1 MSADRSPDKD
11 AFVEEA
17 KAVDILAGF
26 ERSGYSLSS
35 LKRTGAGPLSEYAGP
50 CPSCGGKDRF
60 SVSPAKQVFNCRGHG
75 GGSVVTMAMH
85 ITGADFLAACEL
97 VAGRDRPNLNAASRV
112 ERDAEREA
120 ARLRT
125 LELRADAEK
134 KAEVKAAESARYRQK
149 GIDRALR
156 DWNAAGAHHGS
167 PSDLYLAARG
177 LDGMRM
183 TASLVRCH
191 RDLIFWGEDTDGRT
205 IVLHRGPAMLVPFLR
220 PVEGSWRIVGLHR
233 TWIDLSR
240 PPKFRPAIID
250 PASGKPLPTKK
261 MAGSKSG
268 GLLPVIGKAST
279 SRRMVAGEGIE
290 TVLGYAAYEGFRADT
305 FYCAAGDM
313 GNLCGKALLGSRAR
327 VEGAVKI
334 DKRGRKRPVFAAGD
348 EPDMDSVCLPVLDS
362 VDELVLLG
370 DGDSEP
376 VQTKAALI
384 RGVSRHRR
392 EGRICRGLMAPD
404 GKDWADVAQEIAA

>member
-1 MSADRSPDKD
+1 MTDRSPDME

-26 ERSGYSLSS
+26 ERAGYSLSS

-50 CPSCGGKDRF
+50 CPACGGKDRF
-60 SVSPAKQVFNCRGHG
+60 SLSPAKQVFNCRGHG
-75 GGSVVTMAMH
+75 GGGVITMAMH
-85 ITGADFLAACEL
+85 VTGADFLSACEA
-97 VAGRDRPNLNAASRV
+97 VAGRDRPNLSSASRA
-112 ERDAEREA
+112 ERDADREA

-125 LELRADAEK
+125 VEARALAEK
-134 KAEVKAAESARYRQK
+134 KAVAQALESARYRQK
-149 GIDRALR
+149 GVDRALR
-156 DWNAAGAHHGS
+156 AWNGAGSHHGS

-177 LDGMRM
+177 LDGSRM

-191 RDLIFWGEDTDGRT
+191 RDLIFWGDDADGRPS
-205 IVLHRGPAMLVPFLR
+205 VLHSGPAMLVPFLR
-220 PVEGSWRIVGLHR
+220 PVDGSWRIVGLHR

-240 PPKFRPAIID
+240 PPKFRPEILD
-250 PASGKPLPTKK
+250 GKTGAALPTKK
-261 MAGSKSG
+261 MDGSKSG
-268 GLLPVIGKAST
+268 GLLPVIGKASA

-313 GNLCGKALLGSRAR
+313 GNLCGKALRGSRAR
-327 VEGAVKI
+327 VDGAFKL
-334 DKRGRKRPVFAAGD
+334 DRRGRKRPVFAAGD
-348 EPDMDSVCLPVLDS
+348 EPDMESVCLPVLDT
-362 VDELVLLG
+362 VDELILLG

-376 VQTKAALI
+376 VKTRAALI

-392 EGRICRGLMAPD
+392 EGRICRGLMAPT